1 MKSDEIT
8 HAYCVGFS
16 PHSAGGPVMVAAN
29 LRMAACAPNFVIHEF
44 FSVDPPYYQ
53 EILKERFPA
62 LREECLAPPEK
73 DRDWTSTSR
82 LSQSAL

>member
-1 MKSDEIT
+1 
-8 HAYCVGFS
+8 
-16 PHSAGGPVMVAAN
+16 MVAAN

>member
-1 MKSDEIT
+1 
-8 HAYCVGFS
+8 
-16 PHSAGGPVMVAAN
+16 MVAAN

-62 LREECLAPPEK
+62 LREECLAPPRETGTGHRRAGSLK
-73 DRDWTSTSR
+73 APYKYHD
-82 LSQSAL
+82 LSGLCYVPQVPAGGMLES